1 MQPGAVFM
9 GNISS
14 QEKRIKCRLE
24 YNNMEKKKFH
34 LTHIYV
40 LLVTFIIVCAVATWV
55 LPAGEFDREANASGT
70 ELVVPG
76 TYHEVEQSPVGPFET
91 VKSIYEGMVAGADV
105 VFFVFVAYAS
115 IGLIIASGA
124 FNGLVAWMLKILKGN
139 ARVII
144 IPIFITLIGAASSS
158 IAVFEEMFPFI
169 PIFVGIA
176 IAMGYDAIVGL
187 SIVALGT
194 GLGYSGSIMNPF
206 TVGMAQEIAG
216 VPQLS
221 GSGYRLICHLVM
233 IAVASVFV
241 IRYALKIQKDP
252 TKSLVYGDDFSR
264 LAMSED
270 DVHKHP
276 FGIREKGVLAVL
288 VAGIV
293 VIVWGVKAQ
302 GWGFGDIATT
312 FLIMGVISSFI
323 MGWGPNTIAEKMANG
338 FKDIAVAC
346 LMIGIAR
353 GILVILQSGHIIDT
367 VVYGLSIPL
376 TNLPGWLSSIAMLIV
391 QTLINFLIPSGSGQ
405 AVTSMPIMAPL
416 ADLVGISRQT
426 SILAFQ
432 FGDGLSNV
440 LWPTASAPIIC
451 GIAGIKIEKWWKW
464 FVPLFLLL
472 LLTQAVLVAIST
484 IVWPA

>member
-1 MQPGAVFM
+1 M
-9 GNISS
+9 
-14 QEKRIKCRLE
+14 EKK
-24 YNNMEKKKFH
+24 EKKKFH
-34 LTHIYV
+34 LPHIYV
-40 LLVTFIIVCAVATWV
+40 LLVSFIIVCAVATWI
-55 LPAGEFDREANASGT
+55 LPAGEFDREPNESGT

-124 FNGLVAWMLKILKGN
+124 FNGLVAWMLRILKGN
-139 ARVII
+139 SRVII

-187 SIVALGT
+187 AIVALGT

-221 GSGYRLICHLVM
+221 GSGYRLVCHLAM
-233 IAVASVFV
+233 IVVASIFT

-252 TKSLVYGDDFSR
+252 TKSLVYGDDFSH

-293 VIVWGVKAQ
+293 VIVWGVKVQ

-353 GILVILQSGHIIDT
+353 GILVILQAGHIIDT

-416 ADLVGISRQT
+416 ADLVGISRQ
-426 SILAFQ
+426 SAILAFQ

-464 FVPLFLLL
+464 FVPLFLLI
-472 LLTQAVLVAIST
+472 LLTQAVLMAIST
-484 IVWPA
+484 IVWPV